1 MMMGRIRKKARSGS
15 RRLREARMFAAAMKS
30 ADHPIVAQII
40 PTRRCNLSCSYCN
53 EYDDGSDPVDTA
65 EMFRRIDKLADLGA
79 TIITASGGEPLLH
92 PELPAIIGRVRSH
105 GIMATLITNGYPI
118 TRTVVRDL
126 NRAGLDYVQISIDN
140 VTPDAASRKSLS
152 LLDQK
157 LQWLAEEAEFQVS
170 INAVLG
176 DGIGNPADALTIAS
190 RARELNF
197 TATVGVIHDH
207 RGQLRPL
214 DEARRRIYKDILRMG
229 TPVFSFAQYGLFQ
242 KNLVDGLPNQW
253 HCRAGCRY
261 LYICEEGLVHRCSQ
275 QRGIPG
281 TSLASYSRNDLDRES
296 KTVKKCTPFCTV
308 SCVHQ
313 TALLDRFRENPK
325 AVLDQIMV
333 SRKELDPSFKP
344 PRLVRLLRRLFLTG
358 RNRKLFV
365 KIALRIL
372 KIP

>member
-1 MMMGRIRKKARSGS
+1 MMVGRIVKKKRSGG
-15 RRLREARMFAAAMKS
+15 RRVREARMFATAMKS
-30 ADHPIVAQII
+30 AYHPVVAQII

-53 EYDDGSDPVDTA
+53 EYDDFSDPVDTA
-65 EMFRRIDKLADLGA
+65 EMFRRIDKLAELGT

-105 GIMATLITNGYPI
+105 GIMATLITNGFPL
-118 TRTVVRDL
+118 TRKIIRDL

-140 VTPDAASRKSLS
+140 VIPDGASRKSLS

-157 LQWLAEEAEFQVS
+157 LQWLAEDAAFQVS

-176 DGIGNPADALTIAS
+176 EGIGNPADALTIAR
-190 RARELNF
+190 RARELDF
-197 TATVGVIHDH
+197 TATVGIIHDH

-214 DEARRRIYKDILRMG
+214 DESRQRIYKDILRMG
-229 TPVFSFAQYGLFQ
+229 APIFSFAQYGLFQ

-281 TSLASYSRNDLDRES
+281 ISLGSYSRNDLERES
-296 KTVKKCTPFCTV
+296 ETAKKCTPFCTV

-325 AVLDQIMV
+325 AVLDQITD

-344 PRLVRLLRRLFLTG
+344 PRLVGLLRRLFLNS
-358 RNRKLFV
+358 RNRKLFGR
-365 KIALRIL
+365 IALRIL
-372 KIP
+372 NIP